1 MSNQLHAVLGRRGYV
16 IRKELLSSEQL
27 IKIKNELT
35 FINGDEF
42 NPFNKSQAPEKF
54 PIYAENTAKIYL
66 PRYYGLEKFGNPES
80 ILFTDPKYSS
90 KEIEMA
96 KVPFSFNGSLRDYQT
111 EAVTKIMERFNTAGS
126 GGILS
131 MPCGFGKTRTTIHI
145 IYKMKNEFVKRK
157 KPFKTI
163 IVVHKEFLAN
173 QWIDNI
179 KALIPEASIGII
191 QADKVDVENKDIVL
205 AMLQSISMKEYPDEL
220 FNQFDLAIFDECHHL
235 AAKVFSKALLRV
247 GCKYLLG
254 LSATPTRADGCQ
266 DIFFQ
271 CIGPIIYRIERKE
284 NDKALIKKIVINSNN
299 DKYYKEEFNKYSG
312 NKQMPT
318 MINYLCEFY
327 DRNELIVNVMRK
339 YLESEDGRKIIC
351 LSSRRDEKHLGFIK
365 EIIDKSP
372 ITKKNGE
379 IASVGYY
386 MGFQAKKG
394 YNKKKHNESL
404 KVSEDCDVILA
415 TLDVSREALDISG
428 LNTLIYAT
436 PINGLIQKTVNGKKI
451 EDQTTIEQSIGRIL
465 RVPPEQRKLIP
476 IVVDILDNFS
486 NYIRWGYT
494 RNAFYKKV
502 KYPMTRNVVVL
513 NRENENKQ
521 KYNLNFLLENDIFY
535 ADDTKINEVT
545 EGILR
550 DDSSLSKDSDLSGD
564 CLIDD

>member
-1 MSNQLHAVLGRRGYV
+1 MSNKVLGRRGYV

-27 IKIKNELT
+27 LKIKNDLT

-42 NPFNKSQAPEKF
+42 SPFNKNPERF

-66 PRYYGLEKFGNPES
+66 PRYYGLKNFGIPEQVN
-80 ILFTDPKYSS
+80 FVDPPYTS
-90 KEIEMA
+90 KELELS
-96 KVPFSFNGSLRDYQT
+96 KTSFSFNGTLRDYQT
-111 EAVTKIMERFNTAGS
+111 EAVDKIMERFNTTIS

-131 MPCGFGKTRTTIHI
+131 MPCGFGKTRTTIHT
-145 IYKMKNEFVKRK
+145 IYRMKNEHVKK
-157 KPFKTI
+157 SKPFKTI

-173 QWIDNI
+173 QWIQNI
-179 KALIPEASIGII
+179 QTLIPEASIGII

-220 FNQFDLAIFDECHHL
+220 FNQFNFAIFDECHHL
-235 AAKVFSKALLRV
+235 AAKVFSRSLLRV

-266 DIFFQ
+266 DIFFES
-271 CIGPIIYRIERKE
+271 IGSIIYRIERNQ

-299 DKYYKEEFNKYSG
+299 DKYYREEFNRYSG

-327 DRNELIVNVMRK
+327 DRNELVVNIIRK
-339 YLESEDGRKIIC
+339 YLENEDGRKVIC
-351 LSSRRDEKHLGFIK
+351 LSSRRDEKHLGFIR
-365 EIIDKSP
+365 EIIDKFP
-372 ITKKNGE
+372 IVKINGE

-404 KVSEDCDVILA
+404 KASEDCDIILA

-476 IVVDILDNFS
+476 IVIDVLDNFS
-486 NYIRWGYT
+486 NYIKWGYT

-502 KYPMTRNVVVL
+502 KYPMTRNVITL
-513 NRENENKQ
+513 NIENEGKQ
-521 KYNLNFLLENDIFY
+521 KYNLDFLLENDIFY

-545 EGILR
+545 EGIIR
-550 DDSSLSKDSDLSGD
+550 DDSSLSKDSDFSDD
-564 CLIDD
+564 CLIDDSH

>member
-1 MSNQLHAVLGRRGYV
+1 MNSVLGRRGYV
-16 IRKELLSSEQL
+16 IRKESLTPQQL
-27 IKIKNELT
+27 IQIKNDLT
-35 FINGDEF
+35 FINGEEF
-42 NPFNKSQAPEKF
+42 STFNKNPEKF
-54 PIYAENTAKIYL
+54 PIYAENAAKIYL
-66 PRYYGLEKFGNPES
+66 PRYYGLTKFGEPTQIS
-80 ILFTDPKYSS
+80 YSEPTYTS
-90 KEIEMA
+90 KELENT
-96 KVPFSFNGSLRDYQT
+96 KKPFSFNGSLRDYQT
-111 EAVTKIMERFNTAGS
+111 EAVNKIMERFQTTGS

-145 IYKMKNEFVKRK
+145 IYKLKNEFVKQK
-157 KPFKTI
+157 KPFKAI

-173 QWIDNI
+173 QWIENI
-179 KALIPEASIGII
+179 KALIPEAAIGII
-191 QADKVDVENKDIVL
+191 QADKVDVEGKDVVL

-284 NDKALIKKIVINSNN
+284 NDKALIKKIVIQSDN
-299 DKYYKEEFNKYSG
+299 DKYYREEINKYSG

-327 DRNELIVNVMRK
+327 DRNELIANVMRK
-339 YLESEDGRKIIC
+339 YLESELGRKIIC

-365 EIIDKSP
+365 EILDKSP
-372 ITKKNGE
+372 IVKKNGE
-379 IASVGYY
+379 VATVGYY

-404 KVSEDCDVILA
+404 KTSEDCDIILA

-436 PINGLIQKTVNGKKI
+436 PINGLIQKTVNGKRI

-486 NYIRWGYT
+486 NFVRWGYT

-502 KYPMTRNVVVL
+502 KYPMTRNVITL
-513 NRENENKQ
+513 NKVNEGRQ
-521 KYNLNFLLENDIFY
+521 SYDLEFLLENDIFY
-535 ADDTKINEVT
+535 AEDSKINEVT

-550 DDSSLSKDSDLSGD
+550 DDSSLSKEGDIDSDD
-564 CLIDD
+564 CLID